1 MFRNRIHFEDGRETK
16 GRYFGRAVTAALA
29 TLVIGGALVLAQ
41 GNDVKAENGTTA
53 QTTVK
58 IAMVETAAP
67 VLPAPQAV
75 ATPAPTRKQIRVIPL
90 FNVPADQQTAE
101 RR

>member
-1 MFRNRIHFEDGRETK
+1 MFRNRIHFEDGREYK
-16 GRYFGRAVTAALA
+16 GRYFVRAVTAALA

-41 GNDVKAENGTTA
+41 GNDVKAENGTT
-53 QTTVK
+53 VK
-58 IAMVETAAP
+58 VAMVETAAP
-67 VLPAPQAV
+67 ALPAPQAI
-75 ATPAPTRKQIRVIPL
+75 ATPAPPRKQIRVIPL